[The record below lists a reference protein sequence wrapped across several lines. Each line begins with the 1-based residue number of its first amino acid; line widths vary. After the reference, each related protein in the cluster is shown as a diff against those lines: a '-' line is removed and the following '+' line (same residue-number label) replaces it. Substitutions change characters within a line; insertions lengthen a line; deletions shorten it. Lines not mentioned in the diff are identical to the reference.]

1 MIRCA
6 PRRGN
11 ALAGALLTF
20 MALLP
25 LAILAMT
32 VSMSVYGQP
41 VVLAPAAIFV
51 ALSTISLLMLVR
63 YLKET
68 KERRDGS
75 NP

>member
-41 VVLAPAAIFV
+41 VALAPAAIFV